1 MDSLHKIFVTPL
13 ILILA
18 IFSNS
23 FTLKADSHIVEFSGI
38 IKNGKNK
45 KAIGNVSVTVPGT
58 NIGTVTNS
66 DGFFK
71 LKIPAS
77 SVKNGIKIEQIGYQN
92 LEMPLDE
99 QIPSMQ
105 IFIQP
110 SGRELKEILV
120 LGGNPR
126 DIVEEAIKKIPK
138 NYSDQEELYSGFY
151 RETVQKGSRFISIS
165 EAMVDILKK
174 PYDRRTTRGE
184 KVRISRGRKL
194 VSPKQSDTLAVK
206 LMGGPYIPL
215 ALDAVKNGDHL
226 FTLEEIDN
234 FQFKMEGGEAIDGR
248 PHYSIS
254 FSPKVELQYPLNKGI
269 LYIDGENLTIS
280 RVQFELEMKDK
291 SKVTR
296 SILQKKPLGL
306 KFKPLEVSGLVTY
319 ITVDGKSYINY
330 ISSKMRFK
338 CDWNK
343 RLFSSTYTSHAEM
356 VMVDRK
362 NNKDIPSNFNDV
374 FGSRKIFSDLVEN
387 YWDEDLW
394 NDYNIIEP
402 TESLENAVYKLR
414 KVYF

>member
-1 MDSLHKIFVTPL
+1 MNSLYKILVITT

-18 IFSNS
+18 IFSNPAMV
-23 FTLKADSHIVEFSGI
+23 KADSQIVEFSGV
-38 IKNGKNK
+38 IKNEKNK

-92 LEMPLDE
+92 LEMPLDHRN
-99 QIPSMQ
+99 PPLQ
-105 IFIQP
+105 IFLQP
-110 SGRELKEILV
+110 SGKELKEVLV

-126 DIVEEAIKKIPK
+126 DIVEAAIKKIPQ
-138 NYSDQEELYSGFY
+138 NYSDKDDLFSGFY
-151 RETVQKGSRFISIS
+151 RETVQKGNRFISIS
-165 EAMVDILKK
+165 EAMVDILKR
-174 PYDRRTTRGE
+174 PYDLRTTRGE
-184 KVRISRGRKL
+184 KVKINRGRKL
-194 VSPKQSDTLAVK
+194 VSPKPADTLGVK

-226 FTLEEIDN
+226 FTIEEIDN
-234 FQFKMEGGEAIDGR
+234 FQFRMEGGETIDGR

-254 FSPKVELQYPLNKGI
+254 FRPMVDLPYPLNQGT
-269 LYIDGENLTIS
+269 LYIDGENLSIS
-280 RVQFELEMKDK
+280 RVEFELDMKDK
-291 SKVTR
+291 AKVTR
-296 SILQKKPLGL
+296 SILQKKPSGL
-306 KFKPLEVSGLVTY
+306 KFKPLEVSGVVTY

-338 CDWNK
+338 CDWKK

-356 VMVDRK
+356 VMVDR
-362 NNKDIPSNFNDV
+362 NNYKDLNSNFNDS

-387 YWDEDLW
+387 YWDENFW

-402 TESLENAVYKLR
+402 TESLEKAVDKLR
-414 KVYF
+414 KVY